1 MNSKKGENIMLLT
14 DAILR
19 AVISITLTQTPAKE
33 SLYVGKIILAK
44 DGKEYTFD
52 FDTCTIDIVDHT
64 VVIECAEGESEDE
77 DFPDGA
83 TMEELEGAAVT
94 DLFLQGDE
102 EFYIEG
108 QAVKDI
114 ELMLYDV
121 ADPIRKIVFKK
132 DAFKE
137 ADLGE
142 YYDITWEKSPGSN
155 VL

>member
-1 MNSKKGENIMLLT
+1 MLLT

-52 FDTCTIDIVDHT
+52 FDTCTIDIIDHT
-64 VVIECAEGESEDE
+64 VVIECADGESEDE

-102 EFYIEG
+102 ESYVEG

-114 ELMLYDV
+114 ELMFYDV
-121 ADPIRKIVFKK
+121 VDPTRKIVFKK

>member
-1 MNSKKGENIMLLT
+1 MPLT
-14 DAILR
+14 DVVLR

-33 SLYVGKIILAK
+33 SSYVGKIILAK

-52 FDTCTIDIVDHT
+52 FDTCTIEIIDHT
-64 VVIECAEGESEDE
+64 VVIECMEGESEDE

-102 EFYIEG
+102 ESYIEG
-108 QAVKDI
+108 QAVKNI

-121 ADPIRKIVFKK
+121 ADPTRKIVFEK

-142 YYDITWEKSPGSN
+142 YYDIAWEKSPGSN

>member
-1 MNSKKGENIMLLT
+1 MLLT
-14 DAILR
+14 DVILR

-33 SLYVGKIILAK
+33 SIYVGKIILAK

-121 ADPIRKIVFKK
+121 ADPTRKIVFKK

>member
-1 MNSKKGENIMLLT
+1 MLLT
-14 DAILR
+14 DVVLR

-33 SLYVGKIILAK
+33 SIYVGKVILAK
-44 DGKEYTFD
+44 DGRVYTFD
-52 FDTCTIDIVDHT
+52 FDTRAIDIIDHT
-64 VVIECAEGESEDE
+64 VVIECTEGELEDE

-121 ADPIRKIVFKK
+121 ADPTRKIVFKK

>member
-1 MNSKKGENIMLLT
+1 MLLT
-14 DAILR
+14 DVVLR
-19 AVISITLTQTPAKE
+19 AVISITLAQTPVKE
-33 SLYVGKIILAK
+33 SIYVGKIILAK

-52 FDTCTIDIVDHT
+52 FDTCTIEIIDHT
-64 VVIECAEGESEDE
+64 VVIECTEGESEDE

-102 EFYIEG
+102 ESYIEG
-108 QAVKDI
+108 QAVKNI

-121 ADPIRKIVFKK
+121 ADPTRKIVFEK

-142 YYDITWEKSPGSN
+142 YYDIA
-155 VL
+155 

>member
-1 MNSKKGENIMLLT
+1 MNSEKGENIMLLT
-14 DAILR
+14 DVVLR

-33 SLYVGKIILAK
+33 SIYVGKIILAK
-44 DGKEYTFD
+44 DRKEYTFD
-52 FDTCTIDIVDHT
+52 FDTCTIDIIDHT

-102 EFYIEG
+102 ESYIEG
-108 QAVKDI
+108 QAVKNI
-114 ELMLYDV
+114 ELVLYDV
-121 ADPIRKIVFKK
+121 ADPTRKIVFKK

-137 ADLGE
+137 TDLGE
-142 YYDITWEKSPGSN
+142 YYDITWE
-155 VL
+155 